1 MVVLSLHV
9 SRLGRTAGRF
19 VGLALLASL
28 LFIPTHARIPPV
40 GTPPPGPETTDD
52 ELPLEPAPQPTTDPA
67 ERVGATP
74 SLRPVPET
82 ARTAA
87 TEPAASPSARRAP
100 HVPTPVNALKE
111 RLADAGVASTY
122 GLGDGF
128 QGRRT
133 ACGQIFDTH
142 VPQTAHKVLPCGT
155 ILRVEDA
162 NNGRSVS
169 VEVTDRG
176 PYVPRR
182 VVDLSWAAYRQLDP
196 RGPGL
201 RRVRVYRQ
209 ASPD

>member
-1 MVVLSLHV
+1 MVVLPLYV
-9 SRLGRTAGRF
+9 SHMGRTAGRI
-19 VGLALLASL
+19 VGLALMAYV
-28 LFIPTHARIPPV
+28 LFIPTHVRVPP
-40 GTPPPGPETTDD
+40 GGSPPPRPETRDD

-67 ERVGATP
+67 ERVGAKP
-74 SLRPVPET
+74 ALRPVPEAPT
-82 ARTAA
+82 TAA

-100 HVPTPVNALKE
+100 HMPTPANASKE

-133 ACGQIFDTH
+133 ACGQIFNTH

-162 NNGRSVS
+162 NTGRSVS

-176 PYVPRR
+176 PYIPRR